1 MFRLIGETN
10 INFLSIRKVAYTVSS
25 ILVAVGIFGLVMIMT
40 GRANLGID
48 FAGGVMITG
57 HFEKP
62 VAIEDL
68 RAAVHAEFSDV
79 QITDLKDFAKPNA
92 FIIKTKRPET
102 EAEGEQKLR
111 RLNQIISEKFPDHN
125 FISVSEHVIGP
136 AVGQTLRKDAQK
148 AVLLSLLGIV
158 LYLWIRFDFRSGIVA
173 AMATLHDT
181 LVVLGLIYLT
191 GIEFDLLIVTALLTL
206 AGYSLNDKVVI
217 YDRIRENLKRF
228 RTRGEF
234 AATVN
239 ASINEVLSRT
249 INTGMTVL
257 LVLGAL
263 YFLGGEVLK
272 GFAFSLLIG
281 IIIGTYSSIFVASPI
296 VVEWEAR
303 RPKRFK

>member
-1 MFRLIGETN
+1 
-10 INFLSIRKVAYTVSS
+10 
-25 ILVAVGIFGLVMIMT
+25 
-40 GRANLGID
+40 
-48 FAGGVMITG
+48 
-57 HFEKP
+57 
-62 VAIEDL
+62 
-68 RAAVHAEFSDV
+68 
-79 QITDLKDFAKPNA
+79 
-92 FIIKTKRPET
+92 
-102 EAEGEQKLR
+102 
-111 RLNQIISEKFPDHN
+111 
-125 FISVSEHVIGP
+125 
-136 AVGQTLRKDAQK
+136 
-148 AVLLSLLGIV
+148 
-158 LYLWIRFDFRSGIVA
+158 LWIRFDFRSGIVA

-181 LVVLGLIYLT
+181 LVVLGIIYLT
-191 GIEFDLLIVTALLTL
+191 GMEFDLLIVTALLTL

-234 AATVN
+234 AVTVN

>member
-10 INFLSIRKVAYTVSS
+10 INFLGLRKVAYTVSAV
-25 ILVAVGIFGLVMIMT
+25 LVAIGIVGLVMIMT
-40 GRANLGID
+40 GKANLGID
-48 FAGGVMITG
+48 FSGGVMITG

-68 RAAVHAEFSDV
+68 RAAVNAEFGDV
-79 QITDLKDFAKPNA
+79 QITDLKDFVKPNA
-92 FIIKTKRPET
+92 FIIKTKRPAT
-102 EAEGEQKLR
+102 EAEGEEKLQ
-111 RLNQIISEKFPDHN
+111 RLTQIVTESFPGNN
-125 FISVSEHVIGP
+125 FTRVSEHVIGP

-173 AMATLHDT
+173 ALATLHDT
-181 LVVLGLIYLT
+181 LVVLGIIYLT
-191 GIEFDLLIVTALLTL
+191 GMEFDLLIVTALLTL

-217 YDRIRENLKRF
+217 YDRIRENLKRY

>member
-1 MFRLIGETN
+1 MFRLIGKTN
-10 INFLSIRKVAYTVSS
+10 INFLGIRKVAYMVSAVS
-25 ILVAVGIFGLVMIMT
+25 VAIGIFGLVMILT
-40 GRANLGID
+40 GKANLGID
-48 FAGGVMITG
+48 FAGGVMVTG
-57 HFEKP
+57 HFDQP

-68 RAAVHAEFSDV
+68 RTAVTQEFDDAE
-79 QITDLKDFAKPNA
+79 ITDLKDFEQPNA

-102 EAEGEQKLR
+102 ESEGEQKLQ
-111 RLNQIISEKFPDHN
+111 RLNQIITEHFPGNN
-125 FISVSEHVIGP
+125 FTRVSEHVIGP

-158 LYLWIRFDFRSGIVA
+158 LYLWMRFDFRSGIVA

-181 LVVLGLIYLT
+181 LVVVGIIYLT
-191 GIEFDLLIVTALLTL
+191 GMEFDLLIVTALLTL

-239 ASINEVLSRT
+239 ASINEVLART

-281 IIIGTYSSIFVASPI
+281 IVIGTYSSIFVASPI
-296 VVEWEAR
+296 VVEWESR